1 MKLKHA
7 WIAGLFTLSTT
18 LVHAAEIDSGVDLSP
33 GQAILAQ
40 ELTANATVT
49 AIDLDARK
57 VTLNNAE
64 GETFDIV
71 ASEQVTNL
79 PNVKVG
85 DKVVLK
91 YRQILDIELLKG
103 TAGIRKRVVEVDGER
118 AGADQKPGGGIG
130 MTVTLYADVIG
141 LDKQHQTVTLR
152 GVDDTLT
159 IKINNPEQ
167 FNLIEEGDQIKAV
180 QTKAIG
186 IGILAT
192 PSS

>member
-18 LVHAAEIDSGVDLSP
+18 LVQAAEVIAGVDVAP
-33 GQAILAQ
+33 GQASLAQ
-40 ELTANATVT
+40 ELTASATVT
-49 AIDLDARK
+49 AIDLETRQVSLK
-57 VTLNNAE
+57 NAE

-71 ASEQVTNL
+71 AGEQVANL

-85 DKVVLK
+85 DKVMLK
-91 YRQILDIELLKG
+91 YLQILDVELLKG
-103 TAGIRKRVVEVDGER
+103 TAGIRKRIVEVDGER
-118 AGADQKPGGGIG
+118 AGADEKPGGGVG
-130 MTVTLYADVIG
+130 MKVTIYADVIG
-141 LDKQHQTVTLR
+141 LDKQQQTVTVR

-167 FNLIEEGDQIKAV
+167 FNLIAEGDQLKAV

-186 IGILAT
+186 IGIVA
-192 PSS
+192 SE